1 MIRGGAKLRLRRRVT
16 SNGEVPPGVPTP
28 RLRRRVAPNG
38 EVFPTTYRIGAA
50 LSRHIGRVFFRVRY
64 EGIENVPATGGG
76 ILAPN
81 HVSFLDPML
90 IACRV
95 ERPMVFIAH
104 ELFFTKRFLG
114 TWLRQAGGFP
124 VASGGESTGA
134 IREVLRELKAGR
146 LLGMFPEGTRSW
158 DGDLLP
164 AMAGVGL
171 LVAATDVPVIPV
183 YVDGAYAAWPRH
195 RRFPL
200 PRQVTIRFG
209 EPVQLDEIRRQMTVD
224 RKNRRAHQL
233 AIADAVMD
241 AIAALA
247 PKDARVTGS

>member
-1 MIRGGAKLRLRRRVT
+1 MIPVDTTSLVKRRVVSNGEVFLGGPTQRLRRRV
-16 SNGEVPPGVPTP
+16 S
-28 RLRRRVAPNG
+28 PNG

-50 LSRHIGRVFFRVRY
+50 LSRYVGRMFFRVRY
-64 EGIENVPATGGG
+64 EGIENVPTTGGG

-104 ELFFTKRFLG
+104 EFVFAKRFLG

-124 VASGGESTGA
+124 VASGGDSTGA

-183 YVDGAYAAWPRH
+183 HVGGAYEAWPRH
-195 RRFPL
+195 LRFPR
-200 PRQVTIRFG
+200 PRRITIRFG
-209 EPVQLDEIRRQMTVD
+209 EPVRLDEIRRQMTTD
-224 RKNRRAHQL
+224 RKNRRAHQQ

-247 PKDARVTGS
+247 PKARGQ

>member
-1 MIRGGAKLRLRRRVT
+1 MADMIRGGARLRF
-16 SNGEVPPGVPTP
+16 
-28 RLRRRVAPNG
+28 RRRVAPNG
-38 EVFPTTYRIGAA
+38 EVFPTTYRVGAA
-50 LSRHIGRVFFRVRY
+50 LSRLIGRIFFRVRY
-64 EGIENVPATGGG
+64 VGIENVPTTGGG

-124 VASGGESTGA
+124 VASGGESTGG

-158 DGDLLP
+158 DGNLLP

-183 YVDGAYAAWPRH
+183 HVDGAYAAWPRH

-200 PRQVTIRFG
+200 PRPITIRFG
-209 EPVQLDEIRRQMTVD
+209 EPVRLDEIRRLMTAD
-224 RKNRRAHQL
+224 RKNRRAHQQ

-241 AIAALA
+241 AIAAIA
-247 PKDARVTGS
+247 PKGTPITGS

>member
-1 MIRGGAKLRLRRRVT
+1 MSSGRARTRLT
-16 SNGEVPPGVPTP
+16 K
-28 RLRRRVAPNG
+28 RVAPNG

-50 LSRHIGRVFFRVRY
+50 VSRAVGRVAFRVRY
-64 EGIENVPATGGG
+64 EGIENVPTDGGG

-81 HVSFLDPML
+81 HVSFLDPLL

-95 ERPMVFIAH
+95 DRPMVFIAH
-104 ELFFTKRFLG
+104 EQFFAKRPLG
-114 TWLRQAGGFP
+114 TWLRKAGGFP
-124 VASGGESTGA
+124 VASGGESTGG

-158 DGDLLP
+158 DGRLLP

-183 YVDGAYAAWPRH
+183 YVEGAYRAWPRH
-195 RRFPL
+195 RRL
-200 PRQVTIRFG
+200 PRPQRVTIRFG
-209 EPVQLDEIRRQMTVD
+209 TPVRLDEIRSQMSND
-224 RKNRRAHQL
+224 RKNRRAHQQ
-233 AIADAVMD
+233 AIADAVMA

-247 PKDARVTGS
+247 PDQPDRARENR

>member
-1 MIRGGAKLRLRRRVT
+1 MIRGGPTSRVK
-16 SNGEVPPGVPTP
+16 
-28 RLRRRVAPNG
+28 RRVARNGEMILGGPTRRLTRRVSPNG

-64 EGIENVPATGGG
+64 EGIENVPTTGGA

-104 ELFFTKRFLG
+104 ELFFAKRFLG

-146 LLGMFPEGTRSW
+146 LLGMFPEGMRSW
-158 DGDLLP
+158 DGNLLP

-183 YVDGAYAAWPRH
+183 HVDGAYDAWPRH

-200 PRQVTIRFG
+200 PRQITIRFG
-209 EPVQLDEIRRQMTVD
+209 EPVRLDEIRRQMTAD
-224 RKNRRAHQL
+224 RKNRRAHQQ

-247 PKDARVTGS
+247 PTGTQIIGS